1 MRTFVLLAAS
11 AAALAQDQCD
21 RQTGMHL
28 LNIVCPEGYY
38 QRSTY
43 NTIDCDYET
52 TGSTRCRDECC
63 HRVCSDVD
71 FKCSTGFQKKK
82 DANLIDCPAN
92 TCTTETCCDTIA
104 VKPIDNRAAIKHL
117 LGACGDDNDCR
128 RHGDPTA
135 KCNAGACACSAT
147 YRASALYHD
156 TFTPLRCVPTETTR
170 VERRVVF
177 LRGRTGHVCVLNK
190 ALPALLKEKIHAS
203 LETVYGKNS
212 YVRSAAFHC
221 TVKNGVTSVEG
232 AFSVQRWTGAAG
244 ENLPALAI
252 ALTALIQKDQ
262 YLVERLGAGVSSL
275 NSGSACGL
283 ASAKRAQRLFAGTQ
297 CTVLE
302 CNSGF
307 YLPASNDISQV
318 CVAKVVGKTP
328 ACLLD
333 GDCSWD
339 TEADTKKRLA
349 TCTAGAC
356 TANATL
362 EAQIARAAPSPVI
375 KHFCQFD
382 EDCRASGD
390 KNAVCDKNGGL
401 GNWCKCGSGH
411 AYPSKYLP
419 MCVSGTPET
428 VELGWRLVFGKHS
441 LVCPLTEKAKADV
454 RSLVEAVLGP
464 VKNESFQVFCSEA
477 RGVAFVGTSS
487 VALGLATEL
496 SSAFGV
502 DYLNSRY
509 FVKELRRP
517 KDETTERAASA
528 LQQNN
533 YGGLNG
539 AEPTVATVG
548 ALVQCENH
556 HAASAFFDL
565 TGATV
570 STEVCQAVTCI
581 DLYQRV
587 RDVFTNQWICV
598 PVTPEPTAIKLYQYD
613 DDGDNGPFTGGSQQ
627 RVALAVGITVCALLF
642 LATVGV
648 ILGCKPG
655 SSAEDEAIKDVDGD
669 EEAAAED
676 V

>member
-21 RQTGMHL
+21 RQTGGHQL
-28 LNIVCPEGYY
+28 AIVCPEGYY

-43 NTIDCDYET
+43 GTINCDYET
-52 TGSTRCRDECC
+52 TGTTRCRDECC

-71 FKCSTGFQKKK
+71 FTCSTGFQKKK
-82 DANLIDCPAN
+82 DANLIDCAGN
-92 TCTTETCCDTIA
+92 TCTTETCCDSIA

-128 RHGDPTA
+128 RHGDA
-135 KCNAGACACSAT
+135 AARCNAGACTCSANYQT
-147 YRASALYHD
+147 GALYRE
-156 TFTPLRCVPTETTR
+156 TYNPLRCLPR
-170 VERRVVF
+170 MNAAQERRVVF
-177 LRGRTGHVCVLNK
+177 LRGRTGHVCVVNK
-190 ALPALLKEKIHAS
+190 ALPALLKAKIHTA
-203 LETVYGKNS
+203 LETVYGTNS
-212 YVRSAAFHC
+212 YVRSVSFHC
-221 TVKNGVTSVEG
+221 TEVSGVASVEG
-232 AFSVQRWTGAAG
+232 AFSVQWATTFSESR
-244 ENLPALAI
+244 PAIAI

-262 YLVERLGAGVSSL
+262 YLVERLGAGVSTL
-275 NSGSACGL
+275 TTGSTCAL
-283 ASAKRAQRLFAGTQ
+283 AQAKKAQRLSAGNQ

-302 CNSGF
+302 CNTGF
-307 YLPASNDISQV
+307 YVPASNDISQV
-318 CVAKVVGKTP
+318 CVAKAVGKTP
-328 ACLLD
+328 ACLVD
-333 GDCSWD
+333 GDCTWD
-339 TEADTKKRLA
+339 AETDSKKKLA
-349 TCTAGAC
+349 VCTTGVC

-419 MCVSGTPET
+419 VCVSGTPET
-428 VELGWRLVFGKHS
+428 VQLGWRLVFGKHS
-441 LVCPLTEKAKADV
+441 LVCPLTEQAKADV

-464 VKNESFQVFCSEA
+464 VRNESFQVFCSEA

-496 SSAFGV
+496 STAYGTE
-502 DYLNSRY
+502 YLNSRY

-517 KDETTERAASA
+517 KDETTARAASA
-528 LQQNN
+528 QQQNN
-533 YGGLNG
+533 YGSLNG

-565 TGATV
+565 SGATV

-581 DLYQRV
+581 DLYHRV

-613 DDGDNGPFTGGSQQ
+613 EEEGEGPWKSNSQQ
-627 RVALAVGITVCALLF
+627 RVALAVGITVCVLLF
-642 LATVGV
+642 VATVGV
-648 ILGCKPG
+648 IFGCKAG
-655 SSAEDEAIKDVDGD
+655 GGSAEDEAIKDVDG
-669 EEAAAED
+669 EEEAAED